1 MVVVYIGDPIIGT
14 CVLYVEQVE
23 NVESEPNVFEVAEKS
38 AIHNRIRSPGKLVR
52 KTEVHTFVGRSAE
65 ITVLVACAWG
75 CDGKAAG
82 QDAFQIQFDAFVT
95 GKIILEK
102 KRYIVA
108 LAVGHRDILATSDAL
123 LRFHQGETD
132 PGVRTR
138 NKFAEEF
145 DIETHC
151 VALGAVLA
159 VVPDLDIIYRIR
171 VQVVQ
176 FFVIHIGTDFE
187 VPAGCPEGIIASCND
202 MDGALRFQVVVQLYD
217 AVAVFVLYGRTQFLV
232 ERRLVIQAGSQAE
245 CQVLVEIR
253 NETD

>member
-1 MVVVYIGDPIIGT
+1 M
-14 CVLYVEQVE
+14 
-23 NVESEPNVFEVAEKS
+23 
-38 AIHNRIRSPGKLVR
+38 
-52 KTEVHTFVGRSAE
+52 
-65 ITVLVACAWG
+65 
-75 CDGKAAG
+75 
-82 QDAFQIQFDAFVT
+82 
-95 GKIILEK
+95 EK

-159 VVPDLDIIYRIR
+159 VVPDLDIIHRIR

-245 CQVLVEIR
+245 CQVLVEVR